1 MTAFRR
7 YFVFSMQ
14 KDQEKK
20 SVNIMGVITCY
31 WETVRNYRRF
41 VVLTLLGF
49 GLGSGLS
56 NVALPIIY
64 RRIIDTI
71 SSTGDRADVALSLMN
86 SFWWLFALVIL
97 YNIFYRTGD
106 YSVVYL
112 QSRVMKD
119 LSDRTFSAIEK
130 HSYKFFSDNFTG
142 GLVAKARRFVRT
154 FETLYDYALF
164 TLWTSLLNMVGIFSV
179 LFWTAPKVGFV
190 FLGWSVIYIV
200 VVRSLTKKKSVYDA
214 EAAEHDSKVSSRLSD
229 AISTMLVIKM
239 FASGTKE
246 RTAFEKVTA
255 AEESARRAS
264 WNYQNFT
271 FVVQGILMGILE
283 LGSMYVALRLWIAGS
298 ISTGTVVLVQIYLS
312 HVMMVFWQLGRV
324 LGKITRSFADAEE
337 MVEIFDAESD
347 VVDVEHAR
355 KLKAK
360 SGSVQFESVDFF
372 YPNGTPI
379 FQNFSF
385 EVKSGEKIGLVGAS
399 GSGKSTLTK
408 LLLRFYDPQAGRIFI
423 GGQDIHKVRQ
433 NDVRRAVAYVAQ
445 EPILFHRS
453 LRENIAYGK
462 EDATEEEVI
471 AAAQKALAHE
481 FIEHMEKKY
490 DTLVGE
496 RGVKLSGG
504 ERQRVA
510 LARAILKDAPILVLD
525 EATSALDT
533 ISEKLIQDALDEL
546 MKNKTVL
553 VIAHRLSTIRKMDR
567 IVVLD
572 EGAVV
577 EEGTHEELLA
587 KDGAYA
593 DLWKHQTDGFI
604 E

>member
-1 MTAFRR
+1 
-7 YFVFSMQ
+7 MQ
-14 KDQEKK
+14 EPQERK
-20 SVNIMGVITCY
+20 SVNIRGVVTCY
-31 WETVRNYRRF
+31 WETVRNYRGF
-41 VVLTLLGF
+41 VALTLLGF

-56 NVALPIIY
+56 NVALPLIY

-71 SSTGDRADVALSLMN
+71 SNASDRADVAASLMT
-86 SFWWLFALVIL
+86 SFWWLAALVIL
-97 YNIFYRTGD
+97 YNIFYRAGD
-106 YSVVYL
+106 YSIVYL
-112 QSRVMKD
+112 QSNVMKD
-119 LSDRTFSAIEK
+119 LSDRTFTAIEK

-154 FETLYDYALF
+154 FETLYDYILF
-164 TLWTSLLNMVGIFSV
+164 TLWTSVLNMIGIFPV
-179 LFWTAPKVGFV
+179 LFWTAPKVGFIFFAWAIV
-190 FLGWSVIYIV
+190 YIIV
-200 VVRSLTKKKSVYDA
+200 VRFLTKKKSVYDA
-214 EAAEHDSKVSSRLSD
+214 EAAEHDSRVSARLSD

-246 RTAFEKVTA
+246 RSAFEKVTS
-255 AEESARRAS
+255 AEETARRTS

-271 FVVQGILMGILE
+271 FVVQGILMGALE
-283 LGSMYVALRLWIAGS
+283 LGSMYVALQLWLSGS
-298 ISTGTVVLVQIYLS
+298 ISTGTVVLVQIYLA
-312 HVMMVFWQLGRV
+312 HVMQVFWQLGRV

-355 KLKAK
+355 ELKAK
-360 SGSVQFESVDFF
+360 SGAVQFDSIDFA
-372 YPNGTPI
+372 YPNGTPV
-379 FQNFSF
+379 FEKFSF

-408 LLLRFYDPQAGRIFI
+408 LLLRFYDPQAGQILI

-453 LRENIAYGK
+453 LRENIMYGK
-462 EDATEEEVI
+462 ENATEEELI
-471 AAAQKALAHE
+471 AASRKAHAHE
-481 FIEHMEKKY
+481 FIMRLEQGY
-490 DTLVGE
+490 DTMVGE

-572 EGAVV
+572 GGAIV
-577 EEGTHEELLA
+577 EEGTHDELLVR
-587 KDGAYA
+587 DGAYA
-593 DLWKHQTDGFI
+593 DLWRHQTDGFI